1 MDLENLERTIKA
13 VADKNRL
20 RILKMLENRRLCVC
34 QIAYVL
40 NIKEASVSRH
50 LKKMKAAGFIGST
63 QDGHWVYYYLKP
75 ENPYA
80 AEMLGMIKN
89 YLNTDSLIASDREK
103 LKGAEKEVIC
113 NFRKS

>member
-1 MDLENLERTIKA
+1 MNMENLERTIKA

-20 RILKMLENRRLCVC
+20 RIIKMLENRRLCVC

-75 ENPYA
+75 ENSHTD
-80 AEMLGMIKN
+80 EILGRIKN
-89 YLNTDSLIASDREK
+89 YLNNDSLIVSDREK
-103 LKGAEKEVIC
+103 LKGAEKEIIC
-113 NFRKS
+113 NFRKF